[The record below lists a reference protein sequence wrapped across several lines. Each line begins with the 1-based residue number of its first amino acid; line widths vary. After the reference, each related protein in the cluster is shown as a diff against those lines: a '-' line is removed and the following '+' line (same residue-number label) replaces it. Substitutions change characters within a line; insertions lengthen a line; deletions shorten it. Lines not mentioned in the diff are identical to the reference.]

1 MGSNDSSKK
10 NILRVSRVPPNCLI
24 FGTSISFA
32 VNMLPTNEDVMKCY
46 LFQRFQLKKQSKKD
60 PSAKLIAKNVSER
73 IKSIW
78 DKASIPTVTDERIYQ
93 KLIDYHTNYKKLI
106 QSAHQK
112 MQRVSKLYVATFIN
126 RRNIF
131 LMSFTANVAQIQNAD
146 ALNTK
151 KVPIKEVAF
160 LIDQRNERK

>member
-1 MGSNDSSKK
+1 MSH
-10 NILRVSRVPPNCLI
+10 VPPNCLI
-24 FGTSISFA
+24 FGTSKLFA
-32 VNMLPTNEDVMKCY
+32 ENMLPIYEDVMKCY
-46 LFQRFQLKKQSKKD
+46 LFQRFQLKRQSKKD
-60 PSAKLIAKNVSER
+60 PSAKLIAKKVSER

-78 DKASIPTVTDERIYQ
+78 DKASIPTVTDERINQ

-146 ALNTK
+146 ALNPK
-151 KVPIKEVAF
+151 KFQSKR
-160 LIDQRNERK
+160 LHS